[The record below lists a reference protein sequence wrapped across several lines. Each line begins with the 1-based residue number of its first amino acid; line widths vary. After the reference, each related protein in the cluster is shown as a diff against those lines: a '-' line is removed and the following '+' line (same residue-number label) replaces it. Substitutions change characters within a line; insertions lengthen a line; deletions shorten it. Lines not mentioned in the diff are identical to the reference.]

1 MKELLIYK
9 AYQKYTQNFDNFK
22 IIVEIMIHIVYHTKH
37 QITMLLDS
45 RIPQGL
51 VKANAA
57 ARRSAVNAK
66 DPEWV
71 LAPDTGR

>member
-1 MKELLIYK
+1 MKDKFLVKRFFILDILSEKRY
-9 AYQKYTQNFDNFK
+9 YN
-22 IIVEIMIHIVYHTKH
+22 VHIE
-37 QITMLLDS
+37 MLLDS
-45 RIPQGL
+45 LIPQGL